1 MLDAPAQPA
10 ADSLHRLQAAFL
22 SILPRIELHA
32 QVYFRGLKCP
42 HRKAEAVQETLALAW
57 SAFVRLT
64 DRGKDPLT
72 FPATFARFA
81 ARAVKCG
88 RRLCGQEKAKDVLSS
103 LAQQRHGFGVE
114 TLPRSTATRHEERY
128 GAVHGQRQQDLLEER
143 LRDNTLTP
151 VPEQVAFRLDFPSWL
166 RTLTARERRIIGEM
180 ANNERTLDISK
191 RFELSP
197 ARISQMR
204 RELHNDWQRF
214 CGDQVD
220 AGSPQ

>member
-1 MLDAPAQPA
+1 MLDAPVQPA
-10 ADSLHRLQAAFL
+10 ADSLHLLHAAFL

-57 SAFVRLT
+57 KAFVRLT
-64 DRGKDPLT
+64 ERGKDPLT

-114 TLPRSTATRHEERY
+114 PLPHSTATRHDERY

-151 VPEQVAFRLDFPSWL
+151 VPEQVWFRLDWPAWL
-166 RTLTARERRIIGEM
+166 ETQTPREWRVVAEM
-180 ANNERTLDISK
+180 ANDERTLDLSK

-204 RELHNDWQRF
+204 RELHNDWTRF
-214 CGDQVD
+214 CGDTSD
-220 AGSPQ
+220 R